1 MQLFLGTYD
10 YSMDDRG
17 RIPVPPSFREA
28 LMQGIVLTQGTP
40 QRCLRAYSAD
50 KFEEKAAVYL
60 QQPETTQA
68 GRDMRLA
75 VFSSAQPVAMD
86 AQSRILVPPV
96 LRQWAGLARQ
106 VFVVGTGDSFTIWNA
121 ADYEQ
126 AAANAQARYLG
137 TLGSE

>member
-40 QRCLRAYSAD
+40 QRCLRAYSLD

-121 ADYEQ
+121 GDYEG
-126 AAANAQARYLG
+126 AAALAQERHLR
-137 TLGSE
+137 TLGAE